1 MNKQLKSILLKYY
14 VMSFF
19 GGMHLFGAVLI
30 PFYTQWGKITPLGYQ
45 SLQSWFTFW
54 IFILEIPT
62 GVIADCFGRKI
73 SVTLGYLVTIMAVII
88 YSSTPNIIV
97 FAIGELLFAVG
108 AALISGADNA
118 LLSDTL
124 KEYHCEEKTNELF
137 GKAHTYYLVGLLVG
151 TLIGSVIASRFGL
164 QYPMLFTGIPMAI
177 AALVTLTIPEPG
189 TRTIKEVKRYKII
202 VSEAFKFI
210 QTSKNLQLLL
220 VNGMLVATAGY
231 FVIWIYQKCL
241 EVLIIPTAY
250 YGLFQAGL
258 FVAEMI
264 VAANF
269 KRLISLCGGI
279 HQYLN
284 ISAVITAISFFLIA
298 LMPSLLTVILFLI
311 IAGGFGLTRIKL
323 IEAEINKAAGS
334 EAKATVAS
342 SAAMI
347 RRLATT
353 IANPLVGWGMEMS
366 IPTTLIFIGLVPLL
380 VLLLPKLKFMLI
392 SSELNNNE

>member
-1 MNKQLKSILLKYY
+1 
-14 VMSFF
+14 
-19 GGMHLFGAVLI
+19 
-30 PFYTQWGKITPLGYQ
+30 
-45 SLQSWFTFW
+45 
-54 IFILEIPT
+54 
-62 GVIADCFGRKI
+62 
-73 SVTLGYLVTIMAVII
+73 
-88 YSSTPNIIV
+88 
-97 FAIGELLFAVG
+97 
-108 AALISGADNA
+108 
-118 LLSDTL
+118 
-124 KEYHCEEKTNELF
+124 
-137 GKAHTYYLVGLLVG
+137 
-151 TLIGSVIASRFGL
+151 
-164 QYPMLFTGIPMAI
+164 
-177 AALVTLTIPEPG
+177 
-189 TRTIKEVKRYKII
+189 
-202 VSEAFKFI
+202 
-210 QTSKNLQLLL
+210 
-220 VNGMLVATAGY
+220 MLVATAGY